1 MLETPHPSEFQ
12 RPLMGWVWI
21 VTETA
26 HSELKIIGHRH
37 PTHLHAIHEILYQ
50 IKQII
55 KFLQRH
61 IISGDM
67 LLILIGDVDCHNIK

>member
-1 MLETPHPSEFQ
+1 MLEMPHPSEFQ

-26 HSELKIIGHRH
+26 HSELKIIDHRH
-37 PTHLHAIHEILYQ
+37 PTHLYVIHEKLYQ

-67 LLILIGDVDCHNIK
+67 LLILIGDADCHNIK